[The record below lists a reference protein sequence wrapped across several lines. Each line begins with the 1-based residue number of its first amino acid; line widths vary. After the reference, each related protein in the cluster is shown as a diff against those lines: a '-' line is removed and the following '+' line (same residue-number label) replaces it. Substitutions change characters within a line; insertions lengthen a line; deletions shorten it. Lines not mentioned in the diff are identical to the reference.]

1 MQVVIKTGF
10 TLCQVNW
17 FEVLILN
24 HEKERLCMLGVDVA
38 SVYGFSIRFPSCS
51 DSVIPF
57 IFHFTAA
64 VYCVNPYSSI

>member
-24 HEKERLCMLGVDVA
+24 HEKEPKYSKSMFLDLWITDFRI
-38 SVYGFSIRFPSCS
+38 FSEDPVIVQIIRFP
-51 DSVIPF
+51 
-57 IFHFTAA
+57 
-64 VYCVNPYSSI
+64 